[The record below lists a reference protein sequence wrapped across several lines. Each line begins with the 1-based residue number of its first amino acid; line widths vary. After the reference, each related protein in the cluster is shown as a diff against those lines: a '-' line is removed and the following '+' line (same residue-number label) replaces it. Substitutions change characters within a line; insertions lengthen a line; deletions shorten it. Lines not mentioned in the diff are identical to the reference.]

1 MTLVGKE
8 EDYGIQ
14 PISIY
19 KIYIGTE
26 GDHTSFNRGRPYK
39 FYNLYIIL
47 GKRETI
53 QPIHILGKR
62 EIIQPIHIIIL
73 GKR

>member
-1 MTLVGKE
+1 MGYNLYV
-8 EDYGIQ
+8 
-14 PISIY
+14 Y

-26 GDHTSFNRGRPYK
+26 GDHTSFNRGRQYK
-39 FYNLYIIL
+39 FYNLYITMIIL
-47 GKRETI
+47 EKRETI

-62 EIIQPIHIIIL
+62 EIIQPIYIML